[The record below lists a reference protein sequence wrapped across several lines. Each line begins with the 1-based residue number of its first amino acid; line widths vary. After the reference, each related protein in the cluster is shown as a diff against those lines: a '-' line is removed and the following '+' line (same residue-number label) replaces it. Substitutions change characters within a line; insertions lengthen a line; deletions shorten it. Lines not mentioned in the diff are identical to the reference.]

1 MKKKPRGK
9 KAQKQLGF
17 VNFFFFG
24 EVPIAP
30 YCRLFHVFFLFFV
43 FLWVDE
49 MPEKHHGNKEKLRRS
64 PFASF

>member
-17 VNFFFFG
+17 VNFFFFFG

-30 YCRLFHVFFLFFV
+30 YCWLFHVFFCFLFFY
-43 FLWVDE
+43 
-49 MPEKHHGNKEKLRRS
+49 G
-64 PFASF
+64 